1 MWNKL
6 QLALERISLA
16 RQLTAFS
23 VVTSAAALFIA
34 SAILIAY
41 DASWSRERLVLDTI
55 TLAELAGSNSREA
68 LTFGDATAARDT
80 RRVAPDRRF
89 AQLRG
94 RGGAGAARER
104 FH

>member
-41 DASWSRERLVLDTI
+41 DASWSRERLVSTR
-55 TLAELAGSNSREA
+55 SRSRSWPA
-68 LTFGDATAARDT
+68 RTAV
-80 RRVAPDRRF
+80 RR
-89 AQLRG
+89 
-94 RGGAGAARER
+94 
-104 FH
+104 